1 MKKEENEA
9 TRNNL
14 KILSIVWVTGV
25 FLVSMT
31 YLLLHK
37 YLIFYNLIFWTGI
50 ILSGLSTYMIISNN
64 YNDRVKLSI
73 LFLFGFVLY
82 IPRVLSSPEYFHTY
96 DDLIHYQLAMLI
108 YETGNI
114 GTQTNFLIA
123 NYYPVLEIVTVTLK
137 GMTGDT
143 IFASGII
150 IVGFAHSFLAIFL
163 YLFFRNICSEDSEKI
178 ASLGAFAYFFNSS
191 YIQFDTYFS
200 YESIGISLLIG
211 CLFVISLN
219 TTNKY
224 IDEKNDGKITFIQ
237 VMMIIGV
244 TISHHFSSYVLLLFM
259 VVLLISKKMIKEYNY
274 KRVKIITLLTFLII
288 FVWTMFSANIILE
301 YYYGMIK
308 TALKGVLTLTMF
320 NDRVSEVLTNQISNV
335 PFYELFIRRFIYI
348 PLMSI
353 LIFGGIGYL
362 YKKKKIYSGYIL
374 TLIIFCMLFFVSLIG
389 MMTSSFAIERFFTYG
404 FIGVAFILGLS
415 IERIDRIKMPLPYF
429 RSPKFGMPRISI
441 SFFALV
447 IVLLLLIG
455 GVSMG
460 TVPPFRGSYSNN
472 SKIGQESMTTDLMR
486 SALWSEKYLGRGNT
500 FISDTISGAAFEH
513 YGFQKVSIYSAWD
526 VFFPS
531 DINRSVLDHLDIY
544 VIKYLAVDRRIT
556 RSTSELGYYFDKE
569 ELYIKDHPKYGRDEP
584 MPIESIQKFDNSS
597 TFYRMY
603 DNGNI
608 NIFKIYM

>member
-1 MKKEENEA
+1 M

-25 FLVSMT
+25 FFVSMT

-37 YLIFYNLIFWTGI
+37 YLIFYNLIFWSGI
-50 ILSGLSTYMIISNN
+50 ILSGLSTYMIISND
-64 YNDRVKLSI
+64 YSDRVKLSI

-96 DDLIHYQLAMLI
+96 DDLIHYQLATLM
-108 YETGNI
+108 YETGSI
-114 GTQTNFLIA
+114 GSQTNFLIA
-123 NYYPVLEIVTVTLK
+123 NYYPTLEIVTVIFK
-137 GMTGDT
+137 DMTGDT
-143 IFASGII
+143 IFMSGII
-150 IVGFAHSFLAIFL
+150 MVGFAHSFLAIFL
-163 YLFFRNICSEDSEKI
+163 YLFFINICSESSEKI
-178 ASLGAFAYFFNSS
+178 ASFGAFAYFLNSS

-200 YESIGISLLIG
+200 YESIGLPLLIG
-211 CLFVISLN
+211 CLFAISLN

-224 IDEKNDGKITFIQ
+224 IYEKNDDKITFIQ
-237 VMMIIGV
+237 VMMIVGV

-259 VVLLISKKMIKEYNY
+259 IVLLISKKMIKEYNY

-288 FVWTMFSANIILE
+288 FAWTMFSAKIILE
-301 YYYGMIK
+301 YYYGMIA
-308 TALKGVLTLTMF
+308 TALKGILTLTMF
-320 NDRVSEVLTNQISNV
+320 SDRVSEVLTNQISDV

-348 PLMSI
+348 PLISI

-362 YKKKKIYSGYIL
+362 YKKKKIYNGYIL

-389 MMTSSFAIERFFTYG
+389 MMTSSFAIGRFFTYG
-404 FIGVAFILGLS
+404 FIGTAFILGLC
-415 IERIDRIKMPLPYF
+415 IEKIDRIKMSLLYF
-429 RSPKFGMPRISI
+429 RSAKFGISRISMP
-441 SFFALV
+441 FLALV
-447 IVLLLLIG
+447 IISLLLIG

-472 SKIGQESMTTDLMR
+472 SKIGQESITTDLVR

-500 FISDTISGAAFEH
+500 FISDTVSGAAFEH
-513 YGFQKVSIYSAWD
+513 YGFQKASTYSAWE

-531 DINRSVLDHLDIY
+531 DMNRSVLDHLDIY

-556 RSTSELGYYFDKE
+556 RSTSDLGYYFDKE
-569 ELYIKDHPKYGRDEP
+569 ELYIKDHSKYGRDEP

-608 NIFKIYM
+608 NIFKIYL